1 MSIVMKNIRDRRSI
15 RKYKQKEI
23 SKETILNILEAGRL
37 APSAK
42 NRQPWHF
49 VVLQGIKKDNTADLM
64 EKYAELAEK
73 EEYETQNCKSSVRAT
88 AKVIKQAF
96 VLILIFKDI
105 DDNWTIGDN
114 LSIGACVENMLLY
127 ATDIGLGSLW
137 IRDTYCISKEMSEL
151 YSKDKELSCAIA
163 LGYPEE
169 NPPMRSRKDL
179 NKIVDWF

>member
-1 MSIVMKNIRDRRSI
+1 MKNIRDRRSI
-15 RKYKQKEI
+15 RKYNQKEI
-23 SKETILNILEAGRL
+23 PKETILKILEAGRL

-49 VVLQGIKKDNTADLM
+49 VVLQGMKKDNIADLM
-64 EKYAELAEK
+64 EKYADFAEK
-73 EEYETQNCKSSVRAT
+73 EDYEKQNCKSSIRGT
-88 AKVIKQAF
+88 AKVIKQAY
-96 VLILIFKDI
+96 VLILIFKDV
-105 DDNWTIGDN
+105 DDNWIIGDN

-151 YSKDKELSCAIA
+151 YSKDKELSCAVA

-169 NPPMRSRKDL
+169 NPPMRPRKDL
-179 NKIVDWF
+179 NSIVDWC